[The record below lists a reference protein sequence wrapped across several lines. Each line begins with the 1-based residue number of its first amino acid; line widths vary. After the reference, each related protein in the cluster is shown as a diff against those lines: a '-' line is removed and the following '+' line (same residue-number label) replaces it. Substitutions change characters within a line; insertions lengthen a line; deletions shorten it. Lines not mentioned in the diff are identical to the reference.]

1 VERTSEGPPAVESTP
16 QAGTPSCVACGS
28 ALDAPR
34 CGQCGATAAAGG
46 FRVLKVLHEGS
57 HSRVYLAQGAD
68 GRRVVLKEL
77 LFARAPDA
85 KTLDDFAREGE
96 LLRQLDHPAIP
107 RFIAS
112 FTEGTGS
119 GTRLYLAQEFI
130 EGPTL
135 LAMLASRRFRAAEA
149 EVLAR
154 DLLGVLSYL
163 HGLSPPVLHRDL
175 KPANLIVRPDGR
187 LSLVDFGSA
196 REVKPGGTY
205 RATVTGTFGY
215 LPPEALGG
223 TVDQTADLY
232 GLGATI
238 LHLLTRRP
246 PEETLWDEWARLE
259 LLVQAPP
266 AFVAWLGKITARKRT
281 DRFASAAEAL
291 EALDARSAPANP
303 RQRPTA
309 IEAWRA
315 HGSPLPPGPLPTG
328 EAEALGLRAPLR
340 FGAPVFRWSP
350 AWHAMSADAMRE
362 RGGRW
367 GFPLSPSA
375 ILALLAAL
383 WLLSRL
389 LH

>member
-1 VERTSEGPPAVESTP
+1 
-16 QAGTPSCVACGS
+16 VACGS

-46 FRVLKVLHEGS
+46 FRVAKVLHEGS

-68 GRRVVLKEL
+68 GRRVVLKEM

-107 RFIAS
+107 RFVAS

-119 GTRLYLAQEFI
+119 GTRLYLAQEHI
-130 EGPTL
+130 EGTTL
-135 LAMLASRRFRAAEA
+135 LARLGTHRFDAREA
-149 EVLAR
+149 ESLAR
-154 DLLGVLSYL
+154 DVLGVLAYL

-196 REVKPGGTY
+196 REIKPGGTH
-205 RATVTGTFGY
+205 RATLTGTFGY

-232 GLGATI
+232 GLGATL

-246 PEETLWDEWARLE
+246 PEETLWDDSMRLE
-259 LLVQAPP
+259 LQVQAPP
-266 AFVAWLGKITARKRT
+266 AFVSWLGRLTARKRSESSPAPRRRLRRSKPAPHRPFRVRRQT
-281 DRFASAAEAL
+281 QSRRTRGTSGAASPDRGTSSAASPDRGRSSA
-291 EALDARSAPANP
+291 ASPDRCPPARPSRWACA
-303 RQRPTA
+303 TVTG
-309 IEAWRA
+309 RA
-315 HGSPLPPGPLPTG
+315 TPH
-328 EAEALGLRAPLR
+328 
-340 FGAPVFRWSP
+340 
-350 AWHAMSADAMRE
+350 
-362 RGGRW
+362 
-367 GFPLSPSA
+367 
-375 ILALLAAL
+375 
-383 WLLSRL
+383 RL
-389 LH
+389 LRGFRDSSSSSLSSPC